1 MRGTATRTC
10 AAYCA
15 GASGEGSATIVFV
28 SAAKH
33 ETMS

>member
-1 MRGTATRTC
+1 MRGTAARTC

-15 GASGEGSATIVFV
+15 GASGEGSAAIVNV
-28 SAAKH
+28 CAAKQ